1 MVPVILTILSVVL
14 MLIDCV
20 SGASV
25 FRWVNL
31 ARGYF
36 FALRS
41 FHLVNNKNIA
51 SCPFQ
56 DIALETDYSHHFLR
70 DEQSY
75 KTVGGSDY
83 LQCIYARNL
92 I

>member
-41 FHLVNNKNIA
+41 FHLVNKKKLRLVHFKILRWKLIIHTIFYATNKATKQLAGRTTYNVFTHEI
-51 SCPFQ
+51 
-56 DIALETDYSHHFLR
+56 
-70 DEQSY
+70 
-75 KTVGGSDY
+75 
-83 LQCIYARNL
+83 
-92 I
+92 